1 MAEEQDC
8 GKELVELVCEPGL
21 VPELGVGMPLEVK
34 LLRPVEMVEA
44 PSSSSV
50 PMPNVK
56 LNKYSITSTRTAA
69 IAAAAS

>member
-1 MAEEQDC
+1 M
-8 GKELVELVCEPGL
+8 
-21 VPELGVGMPLEVK
+21 PELGVGMPLEVK

-56 LNKYSITSTRTAA
+56 LNKYSITSTPTASTKSKGLA
-69 IAAAAS
+69 HLSVRPYFSFEG